1 MKNFLLTILLFS
13 FSSLT
18 GTVAFAGIIKA
29 PEMLP
34 EENIQGTVRDSAT
47 GAPLQGV
54 SIQVKN
60 STTGT
65 TTNAEGRFSLSASG
79 DAVLVVSYLGYETKE
94 IPVNGQSSMT
104 ISLAAATTG
113 LDQLVVIGYE
123 KRRKKDVTGAISTI
137 DADNLVMSSAPD
149 IGHMLT
155 GKIPGLY
162 IRQNSAQPGG
172 GLNMLVRGGG
182 SINASNAPLIV
193 IDGFPISDIQQ
204 PGTGGI
210 YQGGTF
216 SVLNSLNPNDVE
228 SITVLKDA
236 SATAI
241 YGSRAANGV
250 ILITTKR
257 GSTGKPVVRYSG
269 NYSFQPYVN
278 SFDVLPL
285 NTWMQVYNEASWEN
299 WLWENKVQPWGPN
312 TIAEAKAD
320 PIAGQYHPLYSE
332 KAIANVGRG
341 TDWTGLVTRTG
352 STMQHNLSV
361 SGGSKNVK
369 YFLSGNYYD
378 QKGIVR
384 NSELKRISFRS
395 NMDVNL
401 SKILSLSASLSA
413 SRINNNNSQLGD
425 EQYEQSGIL
434 TAALQQGPQIRAK
447 DEQGNFPVNPSAATQ
462 PNPLSMLTITDKGRV
477 EKVLLNTSLLIKP
490 TNHLNIKLKGGF
502 ERGLAKRWEYV
513 PTTVVH
519 GATENGVANIAATDN
534 NHYLLQATAGYR
546 NTFADAHAL
555 DVLLGT
561 SMEKFI
567 DDGNR
572 EGVSD
577 FITDAFLMYN
587 MFAGAGPK
595 TVGSS
600 HGENEIASYFGRL
613 NYRFK
618 SKYFFT
624 FTFRA
629 DGSSVFAEGHKWG
642 YFPSVA
648 VAWDITQEPFF
659 QPLSNTISQLKFRVS
674 YGQTGNSS
682 IGTNAFASY
691 YAHPAYLSGD
701 GQIEIGVSPD
711 KLGNPEL
718 KWETTTET
726 NIGVDYSLLNGRVSG
741 SLDFYNK
748 VISDLLAT
756 KELDSYQP
764 VNTVIANIGAT
775 QSKGFG
781 LSVTTVNISRDRF
794 TWRTRLSLSRFY
806 NTWKE
811 RAPDWKPAVYE
822 QVNDPINAMYYQLS
836 DGILQKGDKVPEAQ
850 PELLPGQIIIKDI
863 NGFVR
868 DDDGNPVVNDNGRF
882 QLTGEPDGKIDNA
895 DYVMIGNGDPSL
907 IGGLVNIINY
917 KDFTLNIAFN
927 AMFGRRMED
936 PNFMRYGRNAYDVYQ
951 VGLNRL
957 KSVLNRWTPDNPST
971 TQPSTYQ
978 DWSPYGNGNFF
989 LQKAWF
995 VRLQDV
1001 SLTYNLPAKWFKGVF
1016 TKAGL
1021 HVAANNLFLITPYS
1035 GVDPETDVYTAA
1047 YPNMST
1053 YTFGIN
1059 LEF

>member
-1 MKNFLLTILLFS
+1 
-13 FSSLT
+13 
-18 GTVAFAGIIKA
+18 
-29 PEMLP
+29 
-34 EENIQGTVRDSAT
+34 
-47 GAPLQGV
+47 
-54 SIQVKN
+54 
-60 STTGT
+60 
-65 TTNAEGRFSLSASG
+65 
-79 DAVLVVSYLGYETKE
+79 
-94 IPVNGQSSMT
+94 
-104 ISLAAATTG
+104 
-113 LDQLVVIGYE
+113 
-123 KRRKKDVTGAISTI
+123 
-137 DADNLVMSSAPD
+137 
-149 IGHMLT
+149 
-155 GKIPGLY
+155 
-162 IRQNSAQPGG
+162 
-172 GLNMLVRGGG
+172 
-182 SINASNAPLIV
+182 
-193 IDGFPISDIQQ
+193 
-204 PGTGGI
+204 
-210 YQGGTF
+210 
-216 SVLNSLNPNDVE
+216 
-228 SITVLKDA
+228 
-236 SATAI
+236 
-241 YGSRAANGV
+241 
-250 ILITTKR
+250 
-257 GSTGKPVVRYSG
+257 
-269 NYSFQPYVN
+269 
-278 SFDVLPL
+278 
-285 NTWMQVYNEASWEN
+285 MQVYNAASWEN
-299 WLWENKVQPWGPN
+299 WLWENKVQPWGPA
-312 TIAEAKAD
+312 TIEEAKAD
-320 PIAGQYHPLYSE
+320 PIAGQYHPLYSA
-332 KAIANVGRG
+332 KAIANVGKG
-341 TDWTGLVTRTG
+341 TDWIGLVTRMG

-361 SGGSKNVK
+361 SGGGDNVK

-378 QKGIVR
+378 QQGVVR
-384 NSELKRISFRS
+384 NSELKRMSVRS
-395 NMDVNL
+395 NIDINL
-401 SKILSLSASLSA
+401 SKILTLSTSLSA
-413 SRINNNNSQLGD
+413 SRINNHNSQLGD
-425 EQYEQSGIL
+425 AQYEQSGIL

-447 DEQGNFPVNPSAATQ
+447 DEQGNFPVNPKVATQ
-462 PNPLSMLTITDKGRV
+462 PNPLSLLTITDRGRI
-477 EKVLLNTSLLIKP
+477 EKMLMNTSLLITP

-513 PTTVVH
+513 PTSTVH
-519 GATENGVANIAATDN
+519 GATENGIANIAETDN

-546 NTFADAHAL
+546 NTFSEVHSL

-567 DDGNR
+567 DDGNNQN
-572 EGVSD
+572 VSD

-587 MFAGAGPK
+587 MGAGAGPK

-600 HGENEIASYFGRL
+600 HTENEIASYFGRL

-629 DGSSVFAEGHKWG
+629 DGSSVFAKGHKWG

-659 QPLSNTISQLKFRVS
+659 QSLSNTISQLKFRVS

-691 YAHPAYLSGD
+691 YAHPAYLSSD
-701 GQIEIGVSPD
+701 DQIEIGVSPD
-711 KLGNPEL
+711 RLGNPEL

-726 NIGVDYSLLNGRVSG
+726 NIGIDYSLLNGRVSG

-775 QSKGFG
+775 QSRGFG
-781 LSVTTVNISRDRF
+781 LSVTTVNLNHNRF
-794 TWRTRLSLSRFY
+794 TWKTRLSLSRFY

-822 QVNDPINAMYYQLS
+822 QVHDPINAMYYQLA
-836 DGILQKGDKVPEAQ
+836 DGILQKGEKVPEAQ

-868 DDDGNPVVNDNGRF
+868 DNDGNPVVNDNGRF
-882 QLTGEPDGKIDNA
+882 QLTGKPDGKIDNA

-917 KDFTLNIAFN
+917 KSFTLNIAFN
-927 AMFGRRMED
+927 AMFGRQMED

-951 VGLNRL
+951 AGLNRL
-957 KSVLNRWTPDNPST
+957 VSVLNRWTPDRPST

-978 DWSPYGNGNFF
+978 DWSPYGNGTFF

-995 VRLQDV
+995 IRMQDI
-1001 SLTYNLPAKWFKGVF
+1001 SLTYNFPAKWFKGVF
-1016 TKAGL
+1016 TRAGL
-1021 HVAANNLFLITPYS
+1021 HVAAHNLFLITPYS